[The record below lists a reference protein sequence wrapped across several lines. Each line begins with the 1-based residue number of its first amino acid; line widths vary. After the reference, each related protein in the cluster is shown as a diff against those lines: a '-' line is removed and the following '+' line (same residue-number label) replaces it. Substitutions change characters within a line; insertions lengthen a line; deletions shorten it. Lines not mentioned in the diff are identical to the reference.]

1 MNILITTLII
11 IIYILLMLFIFSL
24 ASLIPYSKKNII
36 FAFITSFILGCVG
49 GAFLLLPIYTDIPSL
64 VRGYY
69 QYTIHATE
77 TITVEIPTGVDI
89 GSIVSKIK
97 STPGVHNIS
106 TTGIIMHTDP
116 FSQQRKQFI
125 ESKLKYLDP
134 HIKDWQVYS
143 NGKII
148 IKTEGGDPNNITKK
162 ISDWLIYTGG
172 IYTKSSRVNACITVD
187 ASKVDNVLDMLSA
200 ENVIVTGIH
209 GPVEEKVKNVKS
221 MMPPKSQIV
230 LFSGILGIL
239 VAIAG
244 IFSDA
249 IIRTVRR
256 IKVK

>member
-1 MNILITTLII
+1 M
-11 IIYILLMLFIFSL
+11 
-24 ASLIPYSKKNII
+24 
-36 FAFITSFILGCVG
+36 
-49 GAFLLLPIYTDIPSL
+49 
-64 VRGYY
+64 
-69 QYTIHATE
+69 
-77 TITVEIPTGVDI
+77 
-89 GSIVSKIK
+89 
-97 STPGVHNIS
+97 
-106 TTGIIMHTDP
+106 
-116 FSQQRKQFI
+116 
-125 ESKLKYLDP
+125 
-134 HIKDWQVYS
+134 
-143 NGKII
+143 
-148 IKTEGGDPNNITKK
+148 
-162 ISDWLIYTGG
+162 
-172 IYTKSSRVNACITVD
+172 NACITVD